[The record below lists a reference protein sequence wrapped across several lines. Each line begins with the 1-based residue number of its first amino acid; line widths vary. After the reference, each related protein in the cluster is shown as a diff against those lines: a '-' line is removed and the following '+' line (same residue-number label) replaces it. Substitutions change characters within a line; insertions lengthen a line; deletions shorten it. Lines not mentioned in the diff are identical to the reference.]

1 MKCFANLMLFS
12 FTEITW
18 LATIVVTTTTTLA
31 TTTIVA
37 MGVVMTMDIIID
49 LAMGGW
55 GGELGAGMG
64 VLMGVGAKG
73 MEIRMLDMDVVLG
86 RDPEHTVAARATE
99 QVTAT
104 DQALHLAM
112 DQPLDLV
119 MAVGQELGEVTPDQE
134 LGPGQR
140 QVGQVTGRTPPGDR
154 ASVATQGTQG

>member
-1 MKCFANLMLFS
+1 MLFS

-18 LATIVVTTTTTLA
+18 LATLVVITTT

-55 GGELGAGMG
+55 VGELGAGMG

-73 MEIRMLDMDVVLG
+73 MEIRVLDMDVVLG
-86 RDPEHTVAARATE
+86 RDPEHTVAARATV
-99 QVTAT
+99 QVPAT

-119 MAVGQELGEVTPDQE
+119 MAVGQELGEVTLDQE
-134 LGPGQR
+134 LGPGQQ
-140 QVGQVTGRTPPGDR
+140 QVGQGTGRTPPGDR
-154 ASVATQGTQG
+154 ARVATQGTQG